1 LVKDNAYP
9 IKTYETFEADP
20 MDSLLSAYS
29 KVMTDEKM
37 CLQIL
42 ISPLDEDAL
51 KQLRKDSK
59 KIKDGKNK

>member
-1 LVKDNAYP
+1 
-9 IKTYETFEADP
+9 

-29 KVMTDEKM
+29 KVLTDEKM

-51 KQLRKDSK
+51 KELRKQAK
-59 KIKDGKNK
+59 NIKE